1 MVGYIKLIPLF
12 FFFFLKEDFDESLMF
27 RSFGLFEGKNIY
39 DKKNWVIKGKENLL
53 CDSNE

>member
-39 DKKNWVIKGKENLL
+39 DKKN
-53 CDSNE
+53 